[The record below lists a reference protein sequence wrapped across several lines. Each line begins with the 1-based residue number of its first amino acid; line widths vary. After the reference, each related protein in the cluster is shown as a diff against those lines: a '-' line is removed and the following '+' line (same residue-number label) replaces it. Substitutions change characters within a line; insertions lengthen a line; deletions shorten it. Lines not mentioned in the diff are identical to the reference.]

1 MVRINRA
8 PDGTTNGEGGKIDGP
23 EWVRP
28 PEVLTMV
35 SNVETWFEHM
45 ELYFRDIRIA
55 PKRGVGLVQY
65 YIDAEMRSRMRAMDV
80 QEKDDYDG
88 LKSA

>member
-1 MVRINRA
+1 MVRNNRA
-8 PDGTTNGEGGKIDGP
+8 PDGATNGERSKIDGP

-45 ELYFRDIRIA
+45 ELYFRDGETSS
-55 PKRGVGLVQY
+55 PCPVPY
-65 YIDAEMRSRMRAMDV
+65 
-80 QEKDDYDG
+80 
-88 LKSA
+88 

>member
-1 MVRINRA
+1 MVRMNRA
-8 PDGTTNGEGGKIDGP
+8 PDGATNGERGRIDGL

-45 ELYFRDIRIA
+45 ELYFACR
-55 PKRGVGLVQY
+55 PYSSGETSSPCPVSY
-65 YIDAEMRSRMRAMDV
+65 
-80 QEKDDYDG
+80 
-88 LKSA
+88 